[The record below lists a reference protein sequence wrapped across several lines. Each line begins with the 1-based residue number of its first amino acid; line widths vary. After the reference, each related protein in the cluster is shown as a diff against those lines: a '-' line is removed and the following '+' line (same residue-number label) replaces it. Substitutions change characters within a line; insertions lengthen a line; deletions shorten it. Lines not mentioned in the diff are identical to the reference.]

1 MILHISNTPSTE
13 PGVMTVYPVW
23 LEDKG
28 THLFIASNIWDK
40 LHVDICEEI
49 PEKVLRY
56 VITKCK
62 AVEVTLPENLS
73 EKDVTLLCEL
83 YPEKEG
89 QIRKAAMLNR
99 DVSVYLK

>member
-13 PGVMTVYPVW
+13 PGVMTIYPTW

-40 LHVDICEEI
+40 LHVDICDEI
-49 PEKVLRY
+49 PDKTLRY

-62 AVEVTLPENLS
+62 AIDVTLPAELS
-73 EKDVTLLCEL
+73 DKHVALLCEL
-83 YPEKEG
+83 YPAKEG

-99 DVSVYLK
+99 DVSIYLK